1 MQSFTTIQ
9 SIAAPLPLK
18 DVDTD
23 MIIPAQYLTSI
34 SRDGFG
40 ENLFVRLRQND
51 AGFFMNQARF
61 SGAQILVA
69 DSNFGC
75 GSSREHAVWA
85 LLGAGIRVVI
95 APSFADIFTSNS
107 AKNGLL
113 LVSLEHATVHHLL
126 DHATHKGCLLQVDLA
141 AQAVTHLSAGSQGS
155 TDTATAWSFDYDPY
169 QKHCLLNGLDDLDFL
184 RAHLD
189 PINALKEQQT
199 HQRFFAAHTPNRG
212 DIS

>member
-1 MQSFTTIQ
+1 MQTFTTIQ

-40 ENLFVRLRQND
+40 ENLFVRLRQNNPE
-51 AGFFMNQARF
+51 FFMNQPRF
-61 SGAQILVA
+61 SEAQILVA

-113 LVSLEHATVHHLL
+113 LVTLEHATVNQILHT
-126 DHATHKGCLLQVDLA
+126 ATHGECVLHVDLA
-141 AQAVTHLSAGSQGS
+141 AQEVTYLSSGAHGSSDTEGS
-155 TDTATAWSFDYDPY
+155 PWSFHYDPY

-184 RAHLD
+184 RAHID
-189 PINALKEQQT
+189 PINALKEQQAS
-199 HQRFFAAHTPNRG
+199 HRFFAAHTPNR
-212 DIS
+212 